1 MSPPRNL
8 DMARERSPW
17 SFMRALAEVEGVLFV
32 VVGELWE
39 EKKGFEMWEVTVR
52 RGGGHTEWRAVGGGD
67 AV

>member
-1 MSPPRNL
+1 
-8 DMARERSPW
+8 
-17 SFMRALAEVEGVLFV
+17 MRALAEVEGVLFV

-52 RGGGHTEWRAVGGGD
+52 RGGGHTGWRAVGGGD